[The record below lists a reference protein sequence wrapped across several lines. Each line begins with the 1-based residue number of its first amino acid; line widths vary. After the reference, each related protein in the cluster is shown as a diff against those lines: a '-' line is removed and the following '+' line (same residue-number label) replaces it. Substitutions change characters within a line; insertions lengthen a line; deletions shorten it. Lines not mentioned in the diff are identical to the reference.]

1 MQKDRFAR
9 RKRKL
14 TDKAEANDD
23 LGVATAG
30 VAAAGVALATA
41 GVTTV
46 GVATAG

>member
-14 TDKAEANDD
+14 TDKAEAIDD

-30 VAAAGVALATA
+30 VFKNPRSFWLL
-41 GVTTV
+41 
-46 GVATAG
+46 